1 MKQYLLSLA
10 VMAMGAGLLT
20 GCQTDNSDNP
30 GNPDNDMQSETFVTK
45 GVFVVN
51 NGSSYQTI
59 DGSLTYID
67 YTTGKATADVYKN
80 VNGKSLGG
88 TPNDVIVYGQ
98 KVYVVGSDENTIFV
112 MDVRNCK
119 ELKLVSTTELL
130 GDAEGRTPRCI
141 AAYGDKV
148 YFTTYGGYVAAI
160 DTIKF
165 TLKHKY
171 QVGSYPEGL
180 AFDFGSAQHTL
191 YVANSDWGM
200 GNGSISCIDLASS
213 SVTEIKIDNVKY
225 PQQIYV
231 SGTGTLYVL
240 DFGNY
245 DDLYN
250 QKDAGVYMVSGNNAS
265 LVVPNATGMT
275 AHGNY
280 IFTYNDPWGGSGP
293 TYSVYNNHS
302 KYTTTLNLSGDA
314 AHTLISPCAI
324 GFDSCTGYIYIASRH
339 LDPDTGYPNYN
350 LPGFVNVYTDTGQFL
365 DSFDTGVEPHKIEFY
380 RGTAKIIY
388 Q

>member
-1 MKQYLLSLA
+1 
-10 VMAMGAGLLT
+10 
-20 GCQTDNSDNP
+20 
-30 GNPDNDMQSETFVTK
+30 
-45 GVFVVN
+45 VFVVN
-51 NGSSYQTI
+51 NGSSYQAI
-59 DGSLTYID
+59 DGSLTYFD
-67 YTTGKATADVYKN
+67 YTTGEAKADIYKMA
-80 VNGKSLGG
+80 NGKSLGG

-130 GDAEGRTPRCI
+130 GDAEGHTPRCI

-160 DTIKF
+160 DTINF
-165 TLKHKY
+165 TLMHKY

-180 AFDFGSAQHTL
+180 AFDFGSAQPKL
-191 YVANSDWGM
+191 YVANSDWSM

-225 PQQIYV
+225 PHQIYV

-240 DFGNY
+240 DLGQY
-245 DDLYN
+245 DELYN

-275 AHGNY
+275 ACGNY

-293 TYSVYNNHS
+293 TYSVYDIQLNH
-302 KYTTTLNLSGDA
+302 TTTLYLSGDA

-324 GFDSCTGYIYIASRH
+324 GFDSCTGYIYIASRQ

-380 RGTAKIIY
+380 HGTAKIIY
-388 Q
+388 